1 MKELVLVD
9 WVQER
14 PEHIPNNLI
23 HFVIIYEREPVIS
36 ELGSM
41 LDIERK
47 ENEILLKK
55 SVQSWEGGSV
65 RKVPSV

>member
-23 HFVIIYEREPVIS
+23 HFVIIDEHEPVIS
-36 ELGSM
+36 ELGSI

-47 ENEILLKK
+47 DNEILLKK
-55 SVQSWEGGSV
+55 STQSWEGGSV

>member
-23 HFVIIYEREPVIS
+23 HFVIIYEHEPVIS
-36 ELGSM
+36 ELGSV

-47 ENEILLKK
+47 ENEILPKK
-55 SVQSWEGGSV
+55 SMQSWEGGSV
-65 RKVPSV
+65 RKVPAV